1 MLGWSN
7 SVRLRS
13 IGLATNA
20 VSRLPLQPVGLS
32 GGTTLLTRG
41 IVSHRAIGSRKLACS
56 KEADGC
62 ARCKREGIVCHYSPQ
77 KQMGRPRKRPR
88 EEQATNE
95 GAASAGPTTTTATQE
110 ESPNKNPM
118 VSVPPDTEDP
128 GLAFLSFLSG
138 GDTMF
143 DASLPSGLLDD
154 MTLLP
159 PHEEFNNGGSH
170 IVDNK
175 NSNSKGGPELGQFG
189 YMDMNFGQVNF
200 GDAGAEQAPSLSSSN
215 LDPALINMADTPP
228 GSVPNM
234 SSGSSASAE
243 STSGDNHHH
252 HSPPTMANAN
262 PHSNTV
268 ACACTANLYLALDSM
283 QRLSNKV
290 TEGIRQAR
298 VAAKTAY
305 QVLHCPVCNG
315 AHEQLLASEAALADS
330 MSHSPPRAMQN
341 FQNLMLLATLIPSI
355 AHAYERILVLV
366 DKEAARAQAE
376 RREVPFRMEGYG
388 GLWGQLAADDC
399 CGART
404 MLEHRLMEP
413 TIWRLTV
420 RALLRVDVYGIAE
433 PDDMAATMPR
443 DPIHGGVEGG
453 GGAGAG
459 AEMCHLGLKDL
470 VLQMEER
477 SRARHAVMDP
487 LVQAGKC
494 GNYSTVLRLHKEGET
509 PTCQRIIALARQ
521 AIDNLVIA

>member
-1 MLGWSN
+1 MSSAN
-7 SVRLRS
+7 
-13 IGLATNA
+13 
-20 VSRLPLQPVGLS
+20 VGIEQIS
-32 GGTTLLTRG
+32 
-41 IVSHRAIGSRKLACS
+41 SAPKHRACDECRSRKLACS

-88 EEQATNE
+88 EEQATSSE
-95 GAASAGPTTTTATQE
+95 DASAGPTTSE
-110 ESPNKNPM
+110 ESPNKTPM

-159 PHEEFNNGGSH
+159 PHDDMVLN
-170 IVDNK
+170 
-175 NSNSKGGPELGQFG
+175 NSNNNKGAPEMSQFG
-189 YMDMNFGQVNF
+189 YMEMNFGQVNF
-200 GDAGAEQAPSLSSSN
+200 GDAGGLEQAPSLSSSN
-215 LDPALINMADTPP
+215 LDPALISMADTPP

-243 STSGDNHHH
+243 STSGDTN
-252 HSPPTMANAN
+252 SPPTTTTTAGAGNS
-262 PHSNTV
+262 SNSSV
-268 ACACTANLYLALDSM
+268 VGCACTANLYLALDSM
-283 QRLSNKV
+283 QRLSNSV

-305 QVLHCPVCNG
+305 QVVNCPVCNG
-315 AHEQLLASEAALADS
+315 ASDRMLASEAELAES
-330 MSHSPPRAMQN
+330 MSQFSPHAMQN
-341 FQNLMLLATLIPSI
+341 FQNLMLLGTLIPSI
-355 AHAYERILVLV
+355 AHAYERILGLV

-376 RREVPFRMEGYG
+376 RREIPFRMEGYG
-388 GLWGQLAADDC
+388 GLWGPLAEDGG
-399 CGART
+399 CGT
-404 MLEHRLMEP
+404 GKLLEYRLMEP

-420 RALLRVDVYGIAE
+420 RALLRVDVYGINE
-433 PDDMAATMPR
+433 PVDTTMSGLPASNAVSM
-443 DPIHGGVEGG
+443 D
-453 GGAGAG
+453 
-459 AEMCHLGLKDL
+459 MCHLGLKDL
-470 VLQMEER
+470 VIQMENR

-487 LVQAGKC
+487 MVQAGKC
-494 GNYSTVLRLHKEGET
+494 GNYSAVLKLHKEGET

>member
-1 MLGWSN
+1 MS
-7 SVRLRS
+7 S
-13 IGLATNA
+13 ATA
-20 VSRLPLQPVGLS
+20 GMEQFSSAPK
-32 GGTTLLTRG
+32 
-41 IVSHRAIGSRKLACS
+41 HRACDECRSRKLACS

-95 GAASAGPTTTTATQE
+95 HAASAGPTTTITATEE

-118 VSVPPDTEDP
+118 LSVPPDTEDP

-143 DASLPSGLLDD
+143 DASLPSGLLED

-159 PHEEFNNGGSH
+159 PHEEYNIGSSHDNDNNY
-170 IVDNK
+170 NT
-175 NSNSKGGPELGQFG
+175 KGGPELGQFG

-200 GDAGAEQAPSLSSSN
+200 GGDAGVEQAPSLSSSN

-243 STSGDNHHH
+243 STSGDDNHN
-252 HSPPTMANAN
+252 SPPTTN
-262 PHSNTV
+262 PHSNSV

-283 QRLSNKV
+283 QRLSNSV

-305 QVLHCPVCNG
+305 QVVNCPVCNG
-315 AHEQLLASEAALADS
+315 AHEHLLKSEAALADS
-330 MSHSPPRAMQN
+330 MSHSAPRAMQN
-341 FQNLMLLATLIPSI
+341 FQNLMLLGTLIPSI

-366 DKEAARAQAE
+366 DKEAARAQTE
-376 RREVPFRMEGYG
+376 RREIPFRMEGYG
-388 GLWGQLAADDC
+388 GLWGPLAEDDC

-433 PDDMAATMPR
+433 PSDIPTTPIPR
-443 DPIHGGVEGG
+443 DSVHGGGVET
-453 GGAGAG
+453 GGAGG
-459 AEMCHLGLKDL
+459 ASEMCHLGLKDL
-470 VLQMEER
+470 VIQMEER
-477 SRARHAVMDP
+477 SRARHAVVDP

-494 GNYSTVLRLHKEGET
+494 GNYSAVLRLHKEGET

>member
-1 MLGWSN
+1 MST
-7 SVRLRS
+7 
-13 IGLATNA
+13 AK
-20 VSRLPLQPVGLS
+20 VGMEQFS
-32 GGTTLLTRG
+32 
-41 IVSHRAIGSRKLACS
+41 SAPKHRACDECRSRKLACS

-95 GAASAGPTTTTATQE
+95 EAASAGPTTITTE
-110 ESPNKNPM
+110 ESPNKTPM

-159 PHEEFNNGGSH
+159 PHEEFN
-170 IVDNK
+170 IVD
-175 NSNSKGGPELGQFG
+175 SNINIDNDYNNKGGPELGQFG

-200 GDAGAEQAPSLSSSN
+200 GDAGVVEPQAPSLSSSN

-243 STSGDNHHH
+243 SSNDN
-252 HSPPTMANAN
+252 HSPPTMVHV
-262 PHSNTV
+262 HSNTV

-283 QRLSNKV
+283 QRLSNHI

-305 QVLHCPVCNG
+305 QVVNCPVCNG
-315 AHEQLLASEAALADS
+315 ANEQILRSEAALADS
-330 MSHSPPRAMQN
+330 MSHSSPRAMQN
-341 FQNLMLLATLIPSI
+341 FQNLMMLGTLVPSI

-366 DKEAARAQAE
+366 DKEAARAQTE
-376 RREVPFRMEGYG
+376 RREIPFRMEGYG
-388 GLWGQLAADDC
+388 GSGK
-399 CGART
+399 

-433 PDDMAATMPR
+433 PTDIPTTMPR
-443 DPIHGGVEGG
+443 DSINGVEGS
-453 GGAGAG
+453 
-459 AEMCHLGLKDL
+459 EMCHLGLKDL
-470 VLQMEER
+470 VVLMEER

-494 GNYSTVLRLHKEGET
+494 GGYSAVLRLHKEGET

>member
-1 MLGWSN
+1 MST
-7 SVRLRS
+7 
-13 IGLATNA
+13 AK
-20 VSRLPLQPVGLS
+20 VGMEQFS
-32 GGTTLLTRG
+32 
-41 IVSHRAIGSRKLACS
+41 SAPKHRACDECRSRKLACS

-95 GAASAGPTTTTATQE
+95 DASAGGPTTATIATE
-110 ESPNKNPM
+110 ESPNKTPM
-118 VSVPPDTEDP
+118 VNVPPDTEDP

-159 PHEEFNNGGSH
+159 PHEEFNSGGIGNNIIDDS
-170 IVDNK
+170 IYN
-175 NSNSKGGPELGQFG
+175 NNNKGGPELGQFG
-189 YMDMNFGQVNF
+189 YMDMNYGQVNF
-200 GDAGAEQAPSLSSSN
+200 GDAGVVVEQQQQQQQAPSLSSPSSN
-215 LDPALINMADTPP
+215 LDPALMINHMADTPP

-243 STSGDNHHH
+243 SS
-252 HSPPTMANAN
+252 SPPTVDVNVN
-262 PHSNTV
+262 SNTV

-283 QRLSNKV
+283 QRLSNHI

-305 QVLHCPVCNG
+305 QVVNC
-315 AHEQLLASEAALADS
+315 AL
-330 MSHSPPRAMQN
+330 PRAMQN
-341 FQNLMLLATLIPSI
+341 FQNLMMLGTLIPSI

-366 DKEAARAQAE
+366 DREATRARSE
-376 RREVPFRMEGYG
+376 RREIPFRMEGYG
-388 GLWGQLAADDC
+388 GLWGPLAEDDC
-399 CGART
+399 CGAKK

-433 PDDMAATMPR
+433 PTDVNGVD
-443 DPIHGGVEGG
+443 GGSS
-453 GGAGAG
+453 
-459 AEMCHLGLKDL
+459 EMCHVGLKDL
-470 VLQMEER
+470 VILMEER

-494 GNYSTVLRLHKEGET
+494 GGL
-509 PTCQRIIALARQ
+509 
-521 AIDNLVIA
+521 